1 MTGMRGRTGIV
12 IVGACA
18 AVLVA
23 AMAAGLAGVGNSLR
37 GDFMKVV
44 KEYTSEP
51 TLEAGERGASEPL
64 PDVLYKWVDS
74 HGVTH
79 YSQEPRARQAERME
93 LDGKSITPLEP
104 VDAGLAAKLA
114 RITEEP
120 EADKPQGS
128 QMLHNLRK
136 ELQENQQRMQ
146 EAKAAM
152 TNDL

>member
-1 MTGMRGRTGIV
+1 MDRQVVVGIFAGLV
-12 IVGACA
+12 LAGAA
-18 AVLVA
+18 
-23 AMAAGLAGVGNSLR
+23 AAGWHYRAH
-37 GDFMKVV
+37 F
-44 KEYTSEP
+44 
-51 TLEAGERGASEPL
+51 LEEKDVQAVSPEASAQ
-64 PDVLYKWVDS
+64 PDVLYKWVDK

-79 YSQEPRARQAERME
+79 YSQEPAARKTERME
-93 LDGKSITPLEP
+93 FDGKRLTPLEP
-104 VDAGLAAKLA
+104 VDASLMTRLS

-120 EADKPQGS
+120 EEDKPQGS